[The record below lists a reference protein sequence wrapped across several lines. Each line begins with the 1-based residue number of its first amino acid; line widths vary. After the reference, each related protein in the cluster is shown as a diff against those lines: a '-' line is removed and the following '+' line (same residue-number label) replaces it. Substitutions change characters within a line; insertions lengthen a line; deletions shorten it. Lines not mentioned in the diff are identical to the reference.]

1 MKKIILTVTN
11 DLNYDQRMH
20 KICTSLVSANYEV
33 ELVGRELPHSI
44 PIEKK
49 VFAQTRLR
57 CFFGKGKL
65 FYAEYNLRLFFY
77 LLFQK
82 FDAVCAIDLDTIAA
96 CVLSAKIKRKKIAF
110 DAHEHFTQ
118 VPEVIRRPGVQRVWK
133 WVESVFVP
141 MADAHYTVS
150 PGLAEIF
157 TSELGRKFELVMN
170 VPVLQLH
177 VQRQTNNEKYLLYQG
192 ALNEGR
198 GLEHLLVAMKD
209 IELPLYVAGEGD
221 LSHKLR
227 HLAVQYRV
235 EHKVKFLGFVK
246 PDELHKLTSR
256 AWLGLHISEPLGL
269 SYYYSLG
276 NKFFDYIHA
285 GLPQVCTSMP
295 EYEQINQ
302 KFEVALMIKTSTS
315 QEIIIA
321 IQRLLT
327 EEEHYQRLK
336 KNCEFCAQHYNWQ
349 KEEKKLLNIYEQ
361 LLR

>member
-1 MKKIILTVTN
+1 MKKIVLTVTN
-11 DLNYDQRMH
+11 DLTYDQRMH

-44 PIEKK
+44 PLDEKG
-49 VFAQTRLR
+49 FAQTRLR

-65 FYAEYNLRLFFY
+65 FYAEYNLRLFVY
-77 LLFQK
+77 LLTQR
-82 FDAVCAIDLDTIAA
+82 FDLVCAVDLDTIVAVVLAA
-96 CVLSAKIKRKKIAF
+96 KTKRKKVVF
-110 DAHEHFTQ
+110 DAHEHFTE
-118 VPEVIRRPGVQRVWK
+118 VPEVIRRPAVQRVWK
-133 WVESVFVP
+133 WIESVFVP

-150 PGLAEIF
+150 FGLAEIF
-157 TSELGRKFELVMN
+157 TRESRRNFELVMN
-170 VPVLQLH
+170 VPVLEPRVEKQYSA
-177 VQRQTNNEKYLLYQG
+177 EKYMLYQG

-198 GLEHLLVAMKD
+198 GLEHLLEAMKEID
-209 IELPLYVAGEGD
+209 CPLYLAGEGD
-221 LSHKLR
+221 LSQKLR
-227 HLAVQYRV
+227 QLSVTYGV

-246 PDELHKLTSR
+246 PSDLKKITAN

-295 EYEQINQ
+295 EYENINQ
-302 KFEVALMIKTSTS
+302 KFEVALIIKTSTS
-315 QEIIIA
+315 QEIKSA

-327 EEEHYQRLK
+327 EPMLYERLR
-336 KNCEFCAQHYNWQ
+336 KNCEVCAQHYNWQ

-361 LLR
+361 LL